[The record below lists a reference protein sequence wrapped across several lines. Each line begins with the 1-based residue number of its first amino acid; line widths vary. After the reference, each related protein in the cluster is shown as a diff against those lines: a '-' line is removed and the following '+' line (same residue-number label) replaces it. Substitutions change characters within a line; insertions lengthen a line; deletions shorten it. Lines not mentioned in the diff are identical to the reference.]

1 MTRATLGGAHRAGRV
16 ARLALTGC
24 VLRVLCSLCSTRAG
38 DTVCGVDPRRWPFSR
53 QVLAVLLLLVAVV
66 LAIGC
71 GGSLLLLRQQA
82 VEESRSRSLDVART
96 LAEDDAVRAAVTAA
110 SDAPPATAADLAA
123 GTVQREAEDVRRR
136 TGALFVVVTDDRG
149 LRLAHPDPALLGA
162 RVSTDPTQ
170 ALAGNEVVTD
180 EVGTL
185 GSSARA
191 KVPVYALDSDR
202 VVGEVSV
209 GVGAAAVADRARD
222 AVLPA
227 LAVAAG
233 ALVVGLLGAGFL
245 ARRLRRLT
253 LGLQPEE
260 IGGLLQG
267 HDAVLHGIA
276 EGVVS
281 VDPAGRVVL
290 ANDEAARLLGCGL
303 PAGRDV
309 AELPAPV
316 RATLDAPAQLPRLAV
331 VGERALLL
339 SARRV
344 EREGRFLGHVVTV
357 ADRTD
362 VELLTRQLD
371 AVRAVGEVLRAQRHE
386 FANRLHLVSGLLETG
401 RTEEAAGYVR
411 TLLATGP
418 LGSRVE
424 GLDTVVDPYLQAF
437 LAAKAAHAR
446 ERQVVLALG
455 DVAVAGRV
463 ADPVDVTTVLGNLVD
478 NAVRAAAG
486 SPQARV
492 EVDLVQD
499 GTDLVLAVSDS
510 GPGVPDALRDSVF
523 ETGVT
528 TGDGGQGIGLGLVR
542 QVARTRGGDA
552 WLVPADPAPARG
564 GAVFVVRLP
573 GALTLAPRTRTSE
586 EVR

>member
-1 MTRATLGGAHRAGRV
+1 M
-16 ARLALTGC
+16 
-24 VLRVLCSLCSTRAG
+24 
-38 DTVCGVDPRRWPFSR
+38 DPRTWSFSR

-66 LAIGC
+66 LAVGC

-82 VEESRSRSLDVART
+82 VEESRARSLDVART
-96 LAEDDAVRAAVTAA
+96 VAEDDAVRAAVTAA
-110 SDAPPATAADLAA
+110 SDAPPAAAADLA
-123 GTVQREAEDVRRR
+123 GGVVQAEAEDVRRR

-162 RVSTDPTQ
+162 RVSTDPTR
-170 ALAGNEVVTD
+170 ALAGFEVVTD

-185 GSSARA
+185 GASARA
-191 KVPVYALDSDR
+191 KVPVRALDSDR

-209 GVGAAAVADRARD
+209 GVGAGTVADRARE
-222 AVLPA
+222 ALLPA
-227 LAVAAG
+227 LAVAGG
-233 ALVVGLLGAGFL
+233 ALVVGLGGAAVL

-253 LGLQPEE
+253 HGLEPEE
-260 IGGLLQG
+260 IGALLQG
-267 HDAVLHGIA
+267 HEAVLHGIA

-281 VDPAGRVVL
+281 VDPGGRLVL
-290 ANDEAARLLGCGL
+290 ANDEARRLLGGDL
-303 PAGRDV
+303 PAGRPLADLPGLPDV
-309 AELPAPV
+309 VREAV
-316 RATLDAPAQLPRLAV
+316 RAPGAAPRLVV

-344 EREGRFLGHVVTV
+344 ERDGRLLGHVVTV

-401 RTEEAAGYVR
+401 RTEEAGGYVR

-424 GLDTVVDPYLQAF
+424 GLDAVADPYLQAF

-446 ERQVVLALG
+446 ERRVELVLG
-455 DVAVAGRV
+455 DVAVTGRV
-463 ADPVDVTTVLGNLVD
+463 TDPVDVTTVLGNLVD
-478 NAVRAAAG
+478 NAVTAATAG
-486 SPQARV
+486 AREDGRV

-499 GTDLVLAVSDS
+499 GTDLVLAVADS
-510 GPGVPDALRDSVF
+510 GPGVPPEVRDAVF

-528 TGDGGQGIGLGLVR
+528 TRAQGQGIGLGLVR
-542 QVARTRGGDA
+542 QVARARGGEA
-552 WLVPADPAPARG
+552 WLADGPPGPLG

-573 GALTLAPRTRTSE
+573 GALTPARHAGSTAGSTAEPATG